1 MLPYGVK
8 TIGDLRQIGLEPTPW
23 DKMRE
28 NALRAET
35 AAYVRQYK
43 DDTKVFRWSDKTHYT
58 TKTLAEFL
66 GVREQAA
73 RDYLTLPKN
82 KGKVRRVQYNTKG
95 YYFTYVIPKMFVVD
109 KETFDDY
116 VDNYLQLAGIFNI
129 SRHIIANL
137 GLTPKSDGVSNR
149 KYYSIKECERL
160 LRERAMK
167 KGN

>member
-1 MLPYGVK
+1 MLDYRIK
-8 TIGDLRQIGLEPTPW
+8 TIGDLRNAGLKPIPYNE
-23 DKMRE
+23 MRE
-28 NALRAET
+28 NVLRAET
-35 AAYVRQYK
+35 AAMFRQYK
-43 DDTKVFRWSDKTHYT
+43 DDTKVLRWSEKTHYT
-58 TKTLAEFL
+58 TRTLAEFL

-82 KGKVRRVQYNTKG
+82 KGKVRRIQYSPKG
-95 YYFTYVIPKMFVVD
+95 YYFTYVIPKRYVVD

-149 KYYSIKECERL
+149 KYYSIKECEML
-160 LRERAMK
+160 LKKRAEK